1 MCKYQLVV
9 EEIKGIINRV
19 QFLPF
24 IRVPIVSWPEKGSGA
39 FAFFLTFFL
48 HFFVSRQKSG
58 KEKPPFQE
66 AISIIINKIKIKL

>member
-58 KEKPPFQE
+58 KD
-66 AISIIINKIKIKL
+66 I